1 LYLQFAFKIGM
12 QDQTAAPIS
21 RWTQLIAQIRRRIS
35 TAAFCARH
43 RQNEKCF
50 TRERVLTFP
59 VVMLLLLQKSTKAV
73 QRHLN
78 AFFRELWPDQEV
90 SASAG
95 AWTQARAKLS
105 HTAMIELNQ
114 EVLLPGL
121 YAPEHAAHRRT
132 WKKHRLLGGDG
143 SQLRLPAHPKV
154 VEKFGEVQVANHL
167 GQTGTTYVPARLSV
181 VYDLLNH
188 VGLDARVEPV
198 EQSEVELLIAQL
210 EQVQAGDVLIWD
222 RGFTGFPLMAQV
234 LARGAHFIGRCSTGS
249 FAAAQ
254 ELFRMN
260 RAGRSRIVKLIA
272 SSAHRSQLQKLGL
285 PTELIV
291 RFVSLRLP
299 SGELEVLVTSLLDE
313 SLYPTQDFLQVYD
326 WRWNHETY
334 HLMLKG
340 RLDLENW
347 TGLTE
352 EAVHQD
358 VQAAV
363 LVSNI
368 ETLLSQEP
376 QEQLTA
382 GDPQRDYPAQV
393 NRANSYHALKE
404 QILDLLWSKR
414 PLQKGLA
421 RIQRWMLHAPVSIR
435 PDRDPPRKPQ
445 SFHRSYNFQRNVKKT
460 VF

>member
-1 LYLQFAFKIGM
+1 MGM
-12 QDQTAAPIS
+12 QDQTAALIS
-21 RWTQLIAQIRRRIS
+21 RWTQLVAQIRRRIF
-35 TAAFCARH
+35 AADFCARH
-43 RQNEKCF
+43 RQDKKCF

-78 AFFRELWPDQEV
+78 AFFRQLWPDKEI
-90 SASAG
+90 SATAG
-95 AWTQARAKLS
+95 AWTQARAKLG
-105 HTAMIELNQ
+105 HTAFIELNQ
-114 EVLLPGL
+114 KVLLPGF
-121 YAPEHAAHRRT
+121 YAAEQAAHRRT

-143 SQLRLPAHPKV
+143 SQLRLPVHPEM

-167 GQTGTTYVPARLSV
+167 GQTGTSYVPARLSV
-181 VYDLLNH
+181 LYDLLNH
-188 VGLDARVEPV
+188 IGLDAQVEPV
-198 EQSEVELLIAQL
+198 EQSEVDLLIGQL
-210 EQVQAGDVLIWD
+210 EHVQAGDVLIWD
-222 RGFTGFPLMAQV
+222 RGFTGFPLMARV
-234 LARGAHFIGRCSTGS
+234 LARGAHFIGRCSKGS
-249 FAAAQ
+249 FPAAQ

-260 RAGRSRIVKLIA
+260 RAGRSRTVKLIA
-272 SSAHRSQLQKLGL
+272 NPAHRSQLQKLGL

-299 SGELEVLVTSLLDE
+299 SGELEVLATSLLDQ
-313 SLYPTQDFLQVYD
+313 SRYPTQDFLQVYD
-326 WRWNHETY
+326 CRWNHETY

-363 LVSNI
+363 LVSNL

-382 GDPQRDYPAQV
+382 GDDQREYPAQV

-404 QILDLLWSKR
+404 QIVDLLWSKR
-414 PLQKGLA
+414 SLQKGLA
-421 RIQRWMLHAPVSIR
+421 RIQRWMQESPVSVR
-435 PDRDPPRKPQ
+435 PDRDPPPRQRQ
-445 SFHRSYNFQRNVKKT
+445 SFHRSYNFQRNVRKT